1 MDKSDLVNKSKF
13 LSLVLRHKPEQ
24 IGLVLDSNGWA
35 NVDEILQKMQI
46 DFETLQTIVDTNDKK
61 RFTFNEDESKIRANQ
76 GHSIQVDVQLEEKE
90 PPEVLYHG
98 TASRFLES
106 IMDQGLTK
114 QKRQYVHLS
123 KDEDTAIKV
132 GQRHGKPT
140 VLIVSSKLMFD
151 NGYKFY
157 LSINGVWL
165 TNFICQ
171 LMELVDRSCTDKIL

>member
-1 MDKSDLVNKSKF
+1 MNVLERKMMKKDLIYKSKF

-35 NVDEILQKMQI
+35 NVDEILQKMEI
-46 DFETLQTIVDTNDKK
+46 DFSVLQEIVDTNDKK
-61 RFTFNEDESKIRANQ
+61 RFSFNEDESKIRANQ

-106 IMDQGLTK
+106 IKDQGLTK

-132 GQRHGKPT
+132 GQRHGKPAI
-140 VLIVSSKLMFD
+140 LIVSSKLMFD

-165 TNFICQ
+165 TDHVPIKYCN
-171 LMELVDRSCTDKIL
+171 LL